1 MKKTFRRLL
10 PMMLIALGLCMVSCV
25 EDENDRERPG
35 TTNPGNTGNGG
46 NEGQTFSFVGVY
58 DITII
63 TDSLS
68 VDGTWF
74 SNEYYSQMTGK
85 TENPKYGRLEIEKT
99 DVEGKYSI
107 LSVVKIGNDSI
118 TYYNTTATLQEDGS
132 LQVDPNSYERN
143 DYTFN
148 FTFSNIIESSPLVF
162 RSELH
167 VPMWG
172 MDCGYIMTNTAVKRT
187 SK

>member
-1 MKKTFRRLL
+1 
-10 PMMLIALGLCMVSCV
+10 MLGICVVSCQD
-25 EDENDRERPG
+25 DENDRERPG
-35 TTNPGNTGNGG
+35 TSYPGGTGGS
-46 NEGQTFSFVGVY
+46 EEQTAPFVGVY

-74 SNEYYSQMTGK
+74 SNEYYTQMTGK
-85 TENPKYGRLEIEKT
+85 TENPKYGWLEIEKT
-99 DVEGKYSI
+99 DVEGKYS
-107 LSVVKIGNDSI
+107 LHSVVKIGNDSI
-118 TYYNTTATLQEDGS
+118 DYYNTTATLQEDGS
-132 LQVDPNSYERN
+132 LQVDPNTYERN
-143 DYTFN
+143 DFTFN
-148 FTFSNIIESSPLVF
+148 FTFSNITESSPLVF

-167 VPMWG
+167 VPMFG